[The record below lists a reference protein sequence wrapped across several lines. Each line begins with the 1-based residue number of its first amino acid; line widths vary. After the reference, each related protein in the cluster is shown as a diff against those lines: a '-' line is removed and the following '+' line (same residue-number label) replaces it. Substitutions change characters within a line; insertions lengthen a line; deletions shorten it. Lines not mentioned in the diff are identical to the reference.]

1 MAGKTLYYC
10 KGLVICHGLSEKII
24 AEEIKSRLRIPL
36 AVYSKNN
43 GRNSIQINGLPALF
57 NSEKTFKSRTDFLK
71 FYDNI
76 EYDKKTLKN
85 FKLFPVMDTDDADKK
100 SIENYGSNNFLKD
113 HWLRDYI
120 HPIYTTPSLEDVL
133 VDAGVIDHVFADN
146 EKASGYRT
154 LFIKLTKELGSNTEI
169 VRHLYSATKKQHSSK
184 VRSNISEFFEYC
196 LEWAGE
202 IKIR

>member
-1 MAGKTLYYC
+1 M
-10 KGLVICHGLSEKII
+10 
-24 AEEIKSRLRIPL
+24 
-36 AVYSKNN
+36 
-43 GRNSIQINGLPALF
+43 
-57 NSEKTFKSRTDFLK
+57 
-71 FYDNI
+71 
-76 EYDKKTLKN
+76 
-85 FKLFPVMDTDDADKK
+85 FPVMDTDDADKK
-100 SIENYGSNNFLKD
+100 SIENYVSNNFLKD

-120 HPIYTTPSLEDVL
+120 HPIYNTSSLEDVL

-146 EKASGYRT
+146 EKVSGYRA

-169 VRHLYSATKKQHSSK
+169 VRHLYSATQKQHSSK